1 MANSSSYSKGAELYA
16 TGKVLDMDV
25 KNMGAFDEIV
35 ASVKGSGS
43 VSASGV
49 GYNFLLGTE
58 YHVSDLIGIGANIGY
73 VSGSLPEDKFG
84 NSNDEDG
91 STGIFRL
98 HFNVGLRFHF

>member
-1 MANSSSYSKGAELYA
+1 
-16 TGKVLDMDV
+16 
-25 KNMGAFDEIV
+25 
-35 ASVKGSGS
+35 
-43 VSASGV
+43 
-49 GYNFLLGTE
+49 LLGTE